1 MAEFNKLVITNKGQS
16 LMAKLIAGKTTVE
29 FTKIGISTSIYTE
42 SQILGLTSLANVKQ
56 NANISKITRINNVA
70 VQIESAIENSKLT
83 AGYNMNSLGL
93 YAKDP
98 DEGEILYAVASVSSA
113 DKGAYMPPYNN
124 LTVSGAYFKLVT
136 TVSNADNVSLNV
148 DQAAVATV
156 GDIQDLQSQI
166 SDLQAY
172 IGYTNNHIYGVEVD
186 FKNKKFTRLS
196 GAFGKTPGTG
206 FDNIHCFGGRRR
218 CNLTDAGEVVAYYGE
233 DGYSETGKLTKAVT
247 IGEGDSA
254 KTYAAGTKVQ
264 VMVEQPKFYYKVV
277 PLELEI
283 QTEGEDHGHKLRK
296 ARYYIAD
303 QPESGFKIHPA
314 FVRDGKEH
322 DYIYKSAFEGSL
334 FDTSANAYILDDA
347 QVADFANDVLCS
359 IANAKPISGNTQQL
373 TRANTRKLA
382 QKRGTGWEQ
391 EYAAANAA
399 TQLLMIVEY
408 ASFNMQSA
416 IGNGNVNKPWL
427 DDGINYA
434 ENTGATTS
442 LGNHSGSITNVNGI
456 NIVSYRGE
464 ENPYGNIWK
473 WVDGMNIVNPTSFAN
488 GDCGR
493 VYVADHGF
501 ADSTTTTPYEDTG
514 ICPAYGEGYIS
525 AFGYSENYDWLF
537 IPVEYSGNSST
548 PVGDYGYNKNP
559 GNRVARVGGRWSD
572 GTKAGAFC
580 LTLNDD
586 ASHRY
591 RNIGGRLVYVP
602 NAA

>member
-29 FTKIGISTSIYTE
+29 FTKIGVSTNIYTE
-42 SQILGLTSLANVKQ
+42 SQILGLTNLANVKQ

-98 DEGEILYAVASVSSA
+98 DEGEILYAVASVSSS

-156 GDIQDLQSQI
+156 GDIKDLQSQI
-166 SDLQAY
+166 SDLQAF
-172 IGYTNNHIYGVEVD
+172 IGYTDNHIYGVEVD

-196 GAFGKTPGTG
+196 GAFGKTPGAG

-247 IGEGDSA
+247 IGEGDSV

-283 QTEGEDHGHKLRK
+283 QTEGEDHGHKLKK

-334 FDTSANAYILDDA
+334 FDTSADAYILDDA

-359 IANAKPISGNTQQL
+359 IANAKPISGLTQNL

-416 IGNGNVNKPWL
+416 IGNGNANKT
-427 DDGINYA
+427 DDGSTNMA

-442 LGNHSGSITNVNGI
+442 LGNHSGSVTNVNGI

-473 WVDGMNIVNPTSFAN
+473 WVDGMNIKNPTPFAK

-493 VYVADHGF
+493 IYVADHDF
-501 ADSTTTTPYEDTG
+501 ADDKFDGVYEDTG
-514 ICPAYGEGYIS
+514 LCPPFGEGYIS
-525 AFGYSENYDWLF
+525 AFAYNEKYDYLF
-537 IPVEYSGNSST
+537 IPAEYAGNSST
-548 PVGDYGYNKNP
+548 PIGDYGYNNQP
-559 GNRVARVGGRWSD
+559 GNRVAPVGGGWNS
-572 GTKAGAFC
+572 GAHAGAFC
-580 LTLNDD
+580 LYLSSA
-586 ASHRY
+586 ASSRD
-591 RNIGGRLVYVP
+591 RNVGGRLVYVP

>member
-16 LMAKLIAGKTTVE
+16 LMAKLIAGTTSIE
-29 FTKIGISTSIYTE
+29 FTKIGVSTNIYSE
-42 SQILGLTSLANVKQ
+42 SQILALTSLSNVKQ
-56 NANISKITRINNVA
+56 IGEISKITRINNVS

-83 AGYNMNSLGL
+83 TGYNMNSLGL
-93 YAKDP
+93 YANDP

-136 TVSNADNVSLNV
+136 TVSNADNVSLMV

-156 GDIQDLQSQI
+156 GDINELQAQI
-166 SDLQAY
+166 SDLQAF
-172 IGYTNNHIYGVEVD
+172 IGYTDNHIYGVEVD
-186 FKNKKFTRLS
+186 FVNKKFTRLA
-196 GAFGKTPGTG
+196 GAFGKTPGAA

-218 CNLTDAGEVVAYYGE
+218 CNLTDAGNVVAYYGE

-247 IGEGDSA
+247 VGEGDSA
-254 KTYAAGTKVQ
+254 TTYALGTKVQ

-296 ARYYIAD
+296 ARYYISD
-303 QPESGFKIHPA
+303 QPEPGFKLHPA
-314 FVRDGKEH
+314 FIRDGKIH

-334 FDTSANAYILDDA
+334 FDVSADSYILNDA
-347 QVADFANDVLCS
+347 QVADFNADMLCS
-359 IANAKPISGNTQQL
+359 IANAKPASGLTQNL

-391 EYAAANAA
+391 EYAAANAS
-399 TQLLMIVEY
+399 TQLLMLVEY

-416 IGNGNVNKPWL
+416 IGNGNTSKT
-427 DDGINYA
+427 DDGTTSMT

-442 LGNHSGSITNVNGI
+442 LGNASGAITNVNGI

-473 WVDGMNIVNPTSFAN
+473 WVDGMNIVNPTPFAA

-501 ADSTTTTPYEDTG
+501 ADNSTSAPYEDTG

-525 AFGYSENYDWLF
+525 AFGYSETHDWLF
-537 IPVEYSGNSST
+537 IPTEYSGNTAT
-548 PVGDYGYNKNP
+548 PVGDYAWNKNA
-559 GNRVARVGGRWSD
+559 GNRVAQVGGGWFS
-572 GTKAGAFC
+572 GAHTGAFY
-580 LTLNDD
+580 LYLYNG
-586 ASHRY
+586 ASGRG
-591 RNIGGRLVYVP
+591 RNFGGRLVYVP
-602 NAA
+602 HVA